1 MRDEWVIRL
10 SVVEGCDCGIS
21 MQRAWG
27 PEVIACPTSRQLL
40 YNCQPF
46 ENAVTGPA
54 RLLANENNGLC
65 KGLKL
70 DCFLLFL
77 AATSKNPDKEMFV
90 GG

>member
-1 MRDEWVIRL
+1 MRDERVIRL
-10 SVVEGCDCGIS
+10 SIVEGCDCGIS

-46 ENAVTGPA
+46 EKAVTGPA
-54 RLLANENNGLC
+54 RLLANKNNGLC
-65 KGLKL
+65 KWLKL
-70 DCFLLFL
+70 DCFLCFWPPPP
-77 AATSKNPDKEMFV
+77 KNLDKEMFV